1 MAGTQAA
8 LVGMRPPWLGRGHGR
23 RAGGDGAGVGA
34 RRRGAHSRCPLL
46 QGGLPADLP
55 FEGPFSPW
63 RAVSSAQREAGV
75 ETSSL
80 YCALLRI
87 QPRIVSCWR
96 PMRRAFK
103 AYDEGGTGLV
113 DVADFRKVSD
123 LGRGPWSPPQARY
136 EPLPQTPPPRAA
148 RVIKAVVR
156 APHPQTPGSPP
167 CGLPDPWG
175 HSSLPTSEPSC
186 PRPLRGTQGLR
197 LPRRTHRAEQKHGG
211 AKARSQLWAL
221 RGAPCPQLPCMRW
234 PAHPH
239 RRGWLSSVPY
249 RV

>member
-1 MAGTQAA
+1 M
-8 LVGMRPPWLGRGHGR
+8 
-23 RAGGDGAGVGA
+23 GA

-113 DVADFRKVSD
+113 DVADFRKVRD
-123 LGRGPWSPPQARY
+123 LGRGPWSPPQARC

-148 RVIKAVVR
+148 RVIKAAGR

-167 CGLPDPWG
+167 CGHPDPLG
-175 HSSLPTSEPSC
+175 TLLTAHIGAQLPPTSTGDPGPASASQDPPS
-186 PRPLRGTQGLR
+186 RTETWRG
-197 LPRRTHRAEQKHGG
+197 
-211 AKARSQLWAL
+211 
-221 RGAPCPQLPCMRW
+221 
-234 PAHPH
+234 
-239 RRGWLSSVPY
+239 
-249 RV
+249 